1 MTSRLT
7 PERSAQS
14 ARALAPAFP
23 NLASGPDSGVT
34 RTALAATPTAPAPR
48 VLRQLVEPR
57 SRHLQQLAHPRDR
70 VAGLLRLDHPVGLY
84 RFCSET
90 KKVAAY
96 FKTHG
101 PNVIRRSPGA
111 DARAPRVHQHQAPR
125 QYHRRWP
132 LRGLGAPNALA
143 IAHRHRS
150 RPPHARRTAGLD
162 HQAGSVVLDGRGG
175 HAGNGVGGG
184 VPFRDRPQTMWRQ
197 ERLPVE
203 QRTAHG
209 HRRRHRATAI
219 TTNTTR
225 QSASVIA
232 LPMRTS
238 V

>member
-90 KKVAAY
+90 KKAAAF
-96 FKTHG
+96 FK
-101 PNVIRRSPGA
+101 NSRSKRNSAFSRRRRSSS
-111 DARAPRVHQHQAPR
+111 AR
-125 QYHRRWP
+125 
-132 LRGLGAPNALA
+132 
-143 IAHRHRS
+143 S
-150 RPPHARRTAGLD
+150 
-162 HQAGSVVLDGRGG
+162 
-175 HAGNGVGGG
+175 
-184 VPFRDRPQTMWRQ
+184 
-197 ERLPVE
+197 
-203 QRTAHG
+203 
-209 HRRRHRATAI
+209 
-219 TTNTTR
+219 
-225 QSASVIA
+225 SASSTAPVSPA
-232 LPMRTS
+232 AAAWR
-238 V
+238 